1 MVKFSNM
8 GKATF
13 SKTGYNKTMKAWVI
27 VKPSEIKD
35 TEPLRLVEM
44 EIPAPQNNEILI
56 RVHAC
61 GVCHTE
67 IDEIEGRAT
76 PSFLPIIP
84 GHQIVGEVVET
95 GRAVKKFKIG
105 DRAGAG
111 WIYSACGNCEYCLKG
126 LENLCNN
133 FKATGKD
140 AHGGYAEYFKIH
152 EDFAFP
158 IPENLKD
165 EEAAP
170 LFCAGAIGY
179 RSLKLSKPENGQSIG
194 LVGFG
199 ASGHLVLKMLKFL
212 YPKAKVFV
220 FSRTVTERQ
229 LATELG
235 AYWTGDFDE
244 TPPEKLDS
252 AIDTTPVWKPPLSIL
267 KHLKP
272 NGRLVINA
280 IRKEEIDKNEFLNID
295 YPRDLWL
302 EKEIKTVANVTRKDI
317 QEFLKIASKIPIKP
331 EIEIYPFSEA
341 IRALHDI
348 KQRKIKGAKVLKT
361 GG

>member
-1 MVKFSNM
+1 
-8 GKATF
+8 
-13 SKTGYNKTMKAWVI
+13 MKAWVI
-27 VKPSEIKD
+27 GETTEIKNNQ
-35 TEPLRLVEM
+35 PLNLI
-44 EIPAPQNNEILI
+44 EIGDPLPQAKEIVI
-56 RVHAC
+56 KVHAC

-76 PSFLPIIP
+76 PSFFPIIP
-84 GHQIVGEVVET
+84 GHQIVGEVVEI
-95 GRAVKKFKIG
+95 GREVKNFKIG

-111 WIYSACGNCEYCLKG
+111 WIYSACGKCEFCLKE
-126 LENLCNN
+126 LENLCKD

-140 AHGGYAEYFKIH
+140 AHGGYAEYFKIN

-158 IPENLKD
+158 IPENFKD

-179 RSLKLSKPENGQSIG
+179 RALRLTNLENGQNIG

-199 ASGHLVLKMLKFL
+199 ASGHLVLNMIKFL
-212 YPKAKVFV
+212 YPYTKIFV
-220 FSRTVTERQ
+220 FSRTPSERE
-229 LATELG
+229 LAIELG
-235 AYWTGDFDE
+235 AYWAGDFNE
-244 TPPEKLDS
+244 EPAEKINS
-252 AIDTTPVWKPPLSIL
+252 AIDTTPVWKPPIMVLQ
-267 KHLKP
+267 HLKP
-272 NGRLVINA
+272 GGRLVINA

-317 QEFLKIASKIPIKP
+317 REFLYIASKIPIKP

-341 IRALHDI
+341 NKAIQDI
-348 KQRKIKGAKVLKT
+348 KNRKIKGAKVLKI